1 MQAAELDAPP
11 GLHYS
16 DGVGIVDRSIVRPV
30 LDAINTLRS
39 NRADLTVYYRIIDL
53 FCARWL
59 GIPRSEMNIEDEES
73 IYLAHEL
80 LREYLRFEDST
91 LRVALWLLTI
101 NRCCRNYSADLS
113 HVASEFEQAVQ
124 GADLDFDGTLLAP
137 IIEKVKF
144 FEAAHAAAGAKTL
157 GQDDAMSSYYQ
168 WIGIYCTNVYPRLKQ
183 DPQARDRSMV
193 STLGFLISEFISLK
207 ENVSRMAALLLAIK
221 QACVH
226 GRTSD
231 RPQDGRRST
240 PEDDGTV
247 MPGTETAIV
256 EQILERLRAESGG
269 ESGTAGTGKPLE
281 AMVAEAAREIE
292 EAAPETLPALI
303 AKIERW
309 SGEEL
314 DRDREAF
321 RRSVLEIL
329 SQEPDRSRET
339 ARKIA
344 SGLLKEAAG
353 MKNRLGVR
361 IGAASGTGRSL
372 LSRLIVLA
380 ALEAVLEEDAAAME

>member
-1 MQAAELDAPP
+1 V
-11 GLHYS
+11 S
-16 DGVGIVDRSIVRPV
+16 IVDRSIVRPV

-59 GIPRSEMNIEDEES
+59 GASRGEMNIEDEES

-91 LRVALWLLTI
+91 MRVALWLLTI

-113 HVASEFEQAVQ
+113 PIRREFDQAVQ

-137 IIEKVKF
+137 IMEKIRF
-144 FEAAHAAAGAKTL
+144 FESSHANARTKTL
-157 GQDDAMSSYYQ
+157 GQDDPMGSYYQ

-221 QACVH
+221 EACVL
-226 GRTSD
+226 GRPSD
-231 RPQDGRRST
+231 RPDSVRKASPG
-240 PEDDGTV
+240 EDGTV
-247 MPGTETAIV
+247 MPGAEIEIV
-256 EQILERLRAESGG
+256 EEILERLRAESGA
-269 ESGTAGTGKPLE
+269 EAGGAGNGKPLE
-281 AMVAEAAREIE
+281 TRVVEAAREIE
-292 EAAPETLPALI
+292 GAAPETLPELI
-303 AKIERW
+303 AKIEQW
-309 SGEEL
+309 SGQEL
-314 DRDREAF
+314 DRDRESF
-321 RRSVLEIL
+321 RRSVLELL
-329 SQEPDRSRET
+329 SQEPGRSRET

-344 SGLLKEAAG
+344 YGLLKESVG
-353 MKNRLGVR
+353 MKSRLGVR
-361 IGAASGTGRSL
+361 IGSASGSGRSL

-380 ALEAVLEEDAAAME
+380 TLEAVLEEDAAAH